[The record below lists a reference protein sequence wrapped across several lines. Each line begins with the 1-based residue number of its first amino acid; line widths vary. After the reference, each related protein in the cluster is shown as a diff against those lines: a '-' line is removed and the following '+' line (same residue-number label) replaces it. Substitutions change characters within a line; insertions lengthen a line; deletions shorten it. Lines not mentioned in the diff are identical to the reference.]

1 MITLYIVIAV
11 IIVLWI
17 AKVTFTQSVQTYGLA
32 TGCGTVIIVLAIG
45 GWISY
50 SVITKQIEKRD
61 KVAEIANQT
70 QELSEKRAMKQL
82 AFEKMRDF
90 IMRENPAGWEQY
102 TKLETAIED
111 QNQSIKAIAAA
122 FKELGKDPNKD
133 EAYVAE
139 KEKLVKLESLMA
151 KLRNIMET
159 AYLDSIKFQNAA
171 GETSFR
177 ETISH
182 AGSSTEELSKISE
195 QYNELLQN
203 K

>member
-17 AKVTFTQSVQTYGLA
+17 AKETFTQCIQTEGLVA
-32 TGCGTVIIVLAIG
+32 GCGAAIIVLAIG
-45 GWISY
+45 GCISY
-50 SVITKQIEKRD
+50 IIITIQIEKRD
-61 KVAEIANQT
+61 EVAEIANRT

-111 QNQSIKAIAAA
+111 QNQSIKTIAAA